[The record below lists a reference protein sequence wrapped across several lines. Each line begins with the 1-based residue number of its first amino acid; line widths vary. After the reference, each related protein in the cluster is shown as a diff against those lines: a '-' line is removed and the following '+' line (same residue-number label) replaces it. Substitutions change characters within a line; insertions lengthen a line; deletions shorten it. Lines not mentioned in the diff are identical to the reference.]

1 MGTKGKVMARQID
14 ARGIWRGDANAL
26 DCLALAW
33 GIDCAGSDKRFLRA
47 YGWTQEAL
55 DKALFAAG
63 DESRAP
69 GGRGMAPL
77 IGYGDS

>member
-1 MGTKGKVMARQID
+1 MARQID
-14 ARGIWRGDANAL
+14 ARGIWGGEAEAL
-26 DCLALAW
+26 DCFGLAYA
-33 GIDCAGSDKRFLRA
+33 IDCNGSDAKFLRI
-47 YGWTQEAL
+47 YGWTQESL
-55 DKALFAAG
+55 DCALFMAG